1 MTESFRRLV
10 RNFRPEIGDWP
21 IFLKGCGI
29 LSLFAWFFYRS
40 LLAGILLSPLLI
52 PFYFKEKKELKRK
65 HSRELGIQFR
75 EAILAVSTNQRAGYS
90 VENAFGEALSD
101 MVLLY
106 GKNSLIVRE
115 LTRIVKGLKNNVT
128 LEKLLNDLGER
139 SGNPDVEEFAQVFA
153 VAKRSG
159 GNMTQMIADTVG
171 VIGERLTVENEID
184 VLLSAKRMEAR
195 IMDVVPFFIIGYV
208 GLTSP
213 GFFDVLYH
221 NLTGIAVMSGCL
233 GVWLFAWLLSE
244 KIIAVEV

>member
-1 MTESFRRLV
+1 
-10 RNFRPEIGDWP
+10 
-21 IFLKGCGI
+21 
-29 LSLFAWFFYRS
+29 
-40 LLAGILLSPLLI
+40 
-52 PFYFKEKKELKRK
+52 
-65 HSRELGIQFR
+65 
-75 EAILAVSTNQRAGYS
+75 
-90 VENAFGEALSD
+90 

>member
-10 RNFRPEIGDWP
+10 RDFRPEIGDWP
-21 IFLKGCGI
+21 ILVKGGGI
-29 LSLFAWFFYRS
+29 LALIAYFFYRS
-40 LLAGILLSPLLI
+40 VLAGILLAPLLI
-52 PFYFKEKKELKRK
+52 PFYFREKKELKRK

-75 EAILAVSTNQRAGYS
+75 DAILSVSTNQRAGYS

-115 LTRIVKGLKNNVT
+115 LSRIVKGLKNNVT
-128 LEKLLNDLGER
+128 LEKLLADLGER
-139 SGNPDVEEFAQVFA
+139 SGNADVEEFAQVFA

-159 GNMTQMIADTVG
+159 GNMTQMIADTVN

-213 GFFDVLYH
+213 GFFDPLYH

-233 GVWLFAWLLSE
+233 AVWLFAWLLSE

>member
-1 MTESFRRLV
+1 MSGREFAVSLCA
-10 RNFRPEIGDWP
+10 GGAMG
-21 IFLKGCGI
+21 IFVVWLC
-29 LSLFAWFFYRS
+29 YRS
-40 LLAGILLSPLLI
+40 AAALPLAGVIAAV
-52 PFYFKEKKELKRK
+52 YVRMKKG
-65 HSRELGIQFR
+65 ELGRKRQQLLHYHFR
-75 EAILAVSTNQRAGYS
+75 DFLSSLHVALLAGYS

-221 NLTGIAVMSGCL
+221 NLTGVAVMSGCL